1 MNVRSVTITDNSIWT
16 RLHSNVYTYPASSRG
31 IEWRGVSEKGE
42 IRWKNLFHLGRLFS
56 RGVDLAGIPST
67 TCEYRR
73 VAEARDFPR
82 IFEGESSGGF
92 IRSYAL
98 YLGPRQLKRS
108 IVKNIALNNRE

>member
-56 RGVDLAGIPST
+56 RGVDLAGIQST
-67 TCEYRR
+67 TCEY
-73 VAEARDFPR
+73 R